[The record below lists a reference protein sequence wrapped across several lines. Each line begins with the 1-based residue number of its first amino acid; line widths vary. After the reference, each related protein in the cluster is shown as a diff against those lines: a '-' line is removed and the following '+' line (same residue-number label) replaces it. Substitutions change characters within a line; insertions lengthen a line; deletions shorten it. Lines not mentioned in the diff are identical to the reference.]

1 LKDVGSIL
9 KASRQAFHKQ
19 QARQISKQMLLNKTI
34 GLCDKMRAKHP
45 RMGLKK
51 IYHHYKSDLSVGRDK
66 FIELATTGGYRL
78 KRLRSPH
85 KTTVATRL
93 ATPPNLIDGLVLTRC
108 NQLWQ
113 SDIFYLQVGKRHMYG
128 VTIIDVYS
136 RRLLALHVS
145 KTMKANDVYQALKKA
160 IKTRTK
166 ESIRGCIFHSD
177 RGRQYM
183 SEKLRSL
190 FTSLDIHQSMCKR
203 AQQNSYCERVQ
214 GTVKNEYLMHLNI
227 NEGNILTTAARVKNL
242 YNKERYHIEL
252 SLRTPIEFE
261 RYINNLQE
269 SKRPK
274 THVYQWIEP
283 ELTKINLINKKEK
296 SSKKEKT
303 TTTITS
309 L

>member
-1 LKDVGSIL
+1 MIL
-9 KASRQAFHKQ
+9 KVTRQAIHKQ
-19 QARQISKQMLLNKTI
+19 RKRQMSKQLLFNETI
-34 GLCDKMRAKHP
+34 GLCDQMRAKHP

-51 IYHHYKSDLSVGRDK
+51 IYHHYKNNLSVGRDK

-78 KRLRSPH
+78 NRFRAPH

-113 SDIFYLQVGKRHMYG
+113 SDIFYLKVGKKHMYG

-136 RRLLALHVS
+136 RRLLALHMS
-145 KTMKANDVYQALKKA
+145 KTMKANDVYRAIKKA
-160 IKTRTK
+160 IRARSK

-177 RGRQYM
+177 RGGQYM
-183 SEKLRSL
+183 SKKIRSL
-190 FTSLDIHQSMCKR
+190 FASLGMQQSMCKR

-214 GTVKNEYLMHLNI
+214 GTIKNEYLMYLNI
-227 NEGNILTTAARVKNL
+227 NETNILKTVTKVKNL
-242 YNKERYHIEL
+242 YNNERYHSGL
-252 SLRTPIEFE
+252 SFRTPIEFE
-261 RYINNLQE
+261 RYINNLHE
-269 SKRPK
+269 SERPK

-283 ELTKINLINKKEK
+283 GLTKIDLINKKEK

-303 TTTITS
+303 TTTNTS